1 MYPRARRSSPR
12 ASLSAS
18 PALLLRPQ
26 TERNNRSNDDDEVA
40 NHVRARSRLRGVP
53 RPCVS
58 VVQFHVGYGAALSVV
73 LLVLAILMTL
83 VQMQVYKL
91 NKEV

>member
-1 MYPRARRSSPR
+1 M
-12 ASLSAS
+12 
-18 PALLLRPQ
+18 
-26 TERNNRSNDDDEVA
+26 
-40 NHVRARSRLRGVP
+40 
-53 RPCVS
+53 S